1 MANRAPLAKPVHLS
15 RKGLVPLLRS
25 RGSFTTIQGKRD
37 HQEDRVFSTSF
48 SLPPGAVEIYG
59 VLDGHGGHHA
69 SELLRTLLPA
79 KLKELILRSSHLFT
93 TKDVQGDVSA
103 IKKLFLEIDL
113 ELYRRKITSGS
124 TSSTVI
130 ITPLFIYMI
139 NLGDSRIQIDSSE
152 RLRYETLDHKPS
164 YVTERKR
171 IIAAGGTV
179 SSGRVDG
186 ILAVSRAFGDFDF
199 KNLYS
204 LHTHLHSKVGIEP
217 LIVKIPRKMQTVS
230 YRILIA
236 SDGVWD
242 QFSAAIDLIPFYGPL
257 NKRVPI
263 EKAPGLILSKSDLH
277 DNTTA
282 YVIDVPSIIPSRA
295 WS

>member
-1 MANRAPLAKPVHLS
+1 MMNR
-15 RKGLVPLLRS
+15 LRS
-25 RGSFTTIQGKRD
+25 RGSFATIQGKRD

-48 SLPPGAVEIYG
+48 SFPHEGGGLVEIYG

-69 SELLRTLLPA
+69 SELLRTLLPT
-79 KLKELILRSSHLFT
+79 KFKELILRKPDLFMRRG
-93 TKDVQGDVSA
+93 VQGDVSA
-103 IKKLFLEIDL
+103 IKKMFLEVDL
-113 ELYRRKITSGS
+113 ELYRREVKSGS
-124 TSSTVI
+124 TASIVI
-130 ITPLFIYMI
+130 ITPLFIYMV

-152 RLRYETLDHKPS
+152 KLRYETLDHKPS
-164 YVTERKR
+164 QEIERRR

-217 LIVKIPRKMQTVS
+217 LIVKIPRKIETVS

-242 QFSAAIDLIPFYGPL
+242 QFSAAIDLIPFQGPL
-257 NKRVPI
+257 GRRVPI

-282 YVIDVPSIIPSRA
+282 YVIDVPSITPPQA